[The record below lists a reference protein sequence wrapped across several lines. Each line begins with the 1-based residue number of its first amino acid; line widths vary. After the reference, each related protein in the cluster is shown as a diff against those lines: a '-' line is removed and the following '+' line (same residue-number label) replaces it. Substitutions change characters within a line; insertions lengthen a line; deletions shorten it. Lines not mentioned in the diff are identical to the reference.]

1 MDLHVLVPIIII
13 MIICGQ
19 IYVYLKNRKRM
30 NMFRD
35 IFSQNLT
42 WELTRNTTTDIVN
55 GIDGE
60 GNEIFSSIRDSINKY
75 LGFNQGSV
83 IDFGLLKD
91 AVDRHC
97 DSVENEIASQT
108 PVPLYLGLAGTMVGV
123 IIGLFGLNLDFI
135 TSTDA
140 TNNAIASGVEPLLD
154 GVAWAMMAS
163 ICGIALTTI
172 NTFTFKKCKLAEE
185 NGKNSFLAWMQSKLL
200 PELPTDTAQA
210 LNNMVKNL
218 NEFNR
223 TFADNTANLG
233 NALAAVNESYATQA
247 EVIKAVQQMD
257 VMSMANA
264 NVTVLRELQ
273 HCTEKLEQFNQ
284 YLTDIQGY
292 TDAIHRFEEMFRE
305 DSDNYGILREM
316 RDFFRDYNGAIA
328 KTTADADDTLKSAM
342 KGIKET
348 TSSGVDEM
356 IRQFDKMNEKFK
368 SFIANETE
376 QFEQLSRELREKF
389 SERMKEVPQL
399 AKRLDEISDIP
410 AKLDKLIERIDQ
422 SNKALAKALRRG
434 TSGTPSGQGKVQKA
448 DVNNTDEDNSGGSDD
463 GNKKWDWKPW
473 AIGGGAGVVLTA
485 AVFGILAGIGTF
497 SKSAADSDTTTDTV
511 EVVTEAAVAVEK
523 AAQED
528 TTKPDTTAHAAQPQI
543 QANTTQNNP
552 GN

>member
-13 MIICGQ
+13 LIICGQ

-233 NALAAVNESYATQA
+233 NALQAVNESYAIQA
-247 EVIKAVQQMD
+247 DVIKAVHDMD
-257 VMSMANA
+257 MMKTAQA

-273 HCTEKLEQFNQ
+273 QCTDKLEQFNQ
-284 YLTDIQGY
+284 YLIDIQGY
-292 TDAIHRFEEMFRE
+292 TEAIHRFEEMFHKETDRLQ
-305 DSDNYGILREM
+305 ILEEIKK
-316 RDFFRDYNGAIA
+316 FFEGYKGAIS
-328 KTTADADDTLKSAM
+328 KTTADADDALKTAM
-342 KGIKET
+342 RDISET
-348 TSSGVDEM
+348 TSSGVTEMSVQFEKMSDMFKAVIADEK
-356 IRQFDKMNEKFK
+356 D
-368 SFIANETE
+368 

-389 SERMKEVPQL
+389 SEKMKEVPQL
-399 AKRLDEISDIP
+399 TKRLDEISGIP
-410 AKLDKLIERIDQ
+410 AKLDKLIERIEQ
-422 SNKALAKALRRG
+422 SNKALAKELRRSSSG
-434 TSGTPSGQGKVQKA
+434 TSASPRKREKV
-448 DVNNTDEDNSGGSDD
+448 DEDNNDDTGEDHDNGGK
-463 GNKKWDWKPW
+463 GWDWKPW
-473 AIGGGAGVVLTA
+473 AIGGAVGIALA
-485 AVFGILAGIGTF
+485 SAVFGILAGMGTF
-497 SKSAADSDTTTDTV
+497 SKSAADSYTVADTGAVVV
-511 EVVTEAAVAVEK
+511 EEVIR
-523 AAQED
+523 ED
-528 TTKPDTTAHAAQPQI
+528 TPTADTTAHAKQPQI
-543 QANTTQNNP
+543 QANTTQHNP

>member
-1 MDLHVLVPIIII
+1 MDIHVLVPIIII
-13 MIICGQ
+13 LIICGQ

-42 WELTRNTTTDIVN
+42 WELTRNTNTTIVN

-233 NALAAVNESYATQA
+233 NALAAVNESYAIQA
-247 EVIKAVQQMD
+247 DVIRAVHDMD
-257 VMSMANA
+257 MMKTAQA

-273 HCTEKLEQFNQ
+273 QCTDKLEQFNQ
-284 YLTDIQGY
+284 YLIDIQGY
-292 TDAIHRFEEMFRE
+292 TEAIHRFEEMFRE

-342 KGIKET
+342 QDISKS
-348 TSSGVDEM
+348 TSEEVKTMSN
-356 IRQFDKMNEKFK
+356 QFDELSKKFK
-368 SFIANETE
+368 ELIANETE

-389 SERMKEVPQL
+389 GEKMKEVPQL

-410 AKLDKLIERIDQ
+410 AKLDKLIERIEQ
-422 SNKALAKALRRG
+422 SNKALAKELRRG
-434 TSGTPSGQGKVQKA
+434 TSGIPSGQRKVQKT
-448 DVNNTDEDNSGGSDD
+448 DVDNTDEDNSGGSDD

-473 AIGGGAGVVLTA
+473 AIGGAVGVVLTA
-485 AVFGILAGIGTF
+485 AVFGILAGTGTF
-497 SKSAADSDTTTDTV
+497 SKSASDSDTATA
-511 EVVTEAAVAVEK
+511 TEAAVAVEEV
-523 AAQED
+523 AQED
-528 TTKPDTTAHAAQPQI
+528 TTKPDTTATAAQPQV

-552 GN
+552 GD

>member
-185 NGKNSFLAWMQSKLL
+185 NGKNSFLAWMQC
-200 PELPTDTAQA
+200 
-210 LNNMVKNL
+210 LNFRQTL
-218 NEFNR
+218 
-223 TFADNTANLG
+223 
-233 NALAAVNESYATQA
+233 
-247 EVIKAVQQMD
+247 
-257 VMSMANA
+257 
-264 NVTVLRELQ
+264 
-273 HCTEKLEQFNQ
+273 
-284 YLTDIQGY
+284 
-292 TDAIHRFEEMFRE
+292 HRR
-305 DSDNYGILREM
+305 
-316 RDFFRDYNGAIA
+316 
-328 KTTADADDTLKSAM
+328 
-342 KGIKET
+342 
-348 TSSGVDEM
+348 
-356 IRQFDKMNEKFK
+356 
-368 SFIANETE
+368 
-376 QFEQLSRELREKF
+376 
-389 SERMKEVPQL
+389 
-399 AKRLDEISDIP
+399 
-410 AKLDKLIERIDQ
+410 
-422 SNKALAKALRRG
+422 
-434 TSGTPSGQGKVQKA
+434 
-448 DVNNTDEDNSGGSDD
+448 
-463 GNKKWDWKPW
+463 
-473 AIGGGAGVVLTA
+473 
-485 AVFGILAGIGTF
+485 
-497 SKSAADSDTTTDTV
+497 
-511 EVVTEAAVAVEK
+511 
-523 AAQED
+523 
-528 TTKPDTTAHAAQPQI
+528 
-543 QANTTQNNP
+543 
-552 GN
+552 

>member
-13 MIICGQ
+13 LIICGQ
-19 IYVYLKNRKRM
+19 IYVFSRNRKRM
-30 NMFRD
+30 KMFRD

-42 WELTRNTTTDIVN
+42 WELTRNTNTTIVN

-60 GNEIFSSIRDSINKY
+60 GNEIFTSIRDSINKY

-140 TNNAIASGVEPLLD
+140 TNNAIASGVKPLLD
-154 GVAWAMMAS
+154 GVAWAMLAS
-163 ICGIALTTI
+163 ICGIALTTM
-172 NTFTFKKCKLAEE
+172 NTFMFKKCKLAEE

-223 TFADNTANLG
+223 TFADNTTNLG
-233 NALAAVNESYATQA
+233 NALEAVNESYATQA

-284 YLTDIQGY
+284 YLTDIHGY

-305 DSDNYGILREM
+305 DSDNYSILREM
-316 RDFFRDYNGAIA
+316 RDFFRDYKGAIA
-328 KTTADADDTLKSAM
+328 KTTSDAHEVLNDAM
-342 KGIKET
+342 QAISKT
-348 TSSGVDEM
+348 TSSEVDV
-356 IRQFDKMNEKFK
+356 IIKQFDSMSDKFK
-368 SFIANETE
+368 TFIADEKD

-389 SERMKEVPQL
+389 SEKMKEVPQL

-410 AKLDKLIERIDQ
+410 AKLDKLIERIEQ
-422 SNKALAKALRRG
+422 SNKALAKELRRSSSG
-434 TSGTPSGQGKVQKA
+434 TSASPRKAGKV
-448 DVNNTDEDNSGGSDD
+448 DVDDTDDEETGESGG
-463 GNKKWDWKPW
+463 NNRKWNWEPL
-473 AIGGGAGVVLTA
+473 AIGGGAGIAITGI
-485 AVFGILAGIGTF
+485 VFGILAATGTF
-497 SKSAADSDTTTDTV
+497 SKPATDRDAATD
-511 EVVTEAAVAVEK
+511 TEAAAVEEVIR
-523 AAQED
+523 ED
-528 TTKPDTTAHAAQPQI
+528 SPTADTTANATQPQI
-543 QANTTQNNP
+543 QANTTQHNP